1 MHFIYIIFKT
11 IDEPSFQIKCSVRLK
26 VVPEGLPGP
35 FSEISKNFFAGI
47 QVSKPFTTNKPLIFE
62 LEMNILGISINELLK
77 AQNFFKRR
85 SHPLGLTS
93 KETNQKGILKSS

>member
-26 VVPEGLPGP
+26 VVPEGP
-35 FSEISKNFFAGI
+35 FSETSKNFFAGI

-62 LEMNILGISINELLK
+62 LEINILGIIINELLK
-77 AQNFFKRR
+77 AHIFFKRR

-93 KETNQKGILKSS
+93 KETNQRGIF